1 MILVENLLAELK
13 KNKINYFAGV
23 PDSVLKHFTN
33 YLEKNRKF
41 KNLTL
46 VNEGSAVAIPCV
58 YMQNSGLG
66 NSINPLIS
74 IAHNKVYQI
83 PILLMIGWRG
93 APKLKDEPQHLAK
106 GQITK
111 QILKLCGIKFCVLN
125 TKKDLSKLKKLINFS
140 KKNKRIIACLI
151 KNNTLKTK

>member
-1 MILVENLLAELK
+1 
-13 KNKINYFAGV
+13 
-23 PDSVLKHFTN
+23 
-33 YLEKNRKF
+33 
-41 KNLTL
+41 
-46 VNEGSAVAIPCV
+46 
-58 YMQNSGLG
+58 MQNSGLG

-151 KNNTLKTK
+151 KYNTLQSNERLD